1 MKTIITI
8 VLILLA
14 GFTLTSCDETNSTE
28 FFAPPPGPDPVAVL
42 EEKIEAE
49 RQLREKA
56 EALASEQAASKDNWQ
71 LASLGLGLFAV
82 VALFGGTSI
91 GTRGRHPA
99 STREGPPP
107 GN

>member
-14 GFTLTSCDETNSTE
+14 GFTLTSCDDDSHTTTATE
-28 FFAPPPGPDPVAVL
+28 SFAPPPGPDPVAVL

-56 EALASEQAASKDNWQ
+56 EALAAEQAASKDNWQ

-82 VALFGGTSI
+82 VAFFGGTSI
-91 GTRGRHPA
+91 GTRGRHHA
-99 STREGPPP
+99 STRE
-107 GN
+107 

>member
-14 GFTLTSCDETNSTE
+14 GFTLTSCDETNATE
-28 FFAPPPGPDPVAVL
+28 SFAPPPGPDPVAVL
-42 EEKIEAE
+42 EEKIVAE

-56 EALASEQAASKDNWQ
+56 EALAAEQAASKDNWQ

-82 VALFGGTSI
+82 VAFFGGTSI
-91 GTRGRHPA
+91 GTRGRHHA
-99 STREGPPP
+99 STRE
-107 GN
+107 